1 MIFSRLKLIFFK
13 RYNLIT
19 EAICTYN
26 FHNAL
31 TRNTQLVCTHLC
43 SYETFFLSKKI
54 KHQHINMHSK
64 HQKIFKWR
72 QLETYWCVLYLY
84 MCNFQFSKTDNNFP
98 NKNPHIF
105 ISILLLLSLSKGL
118 ALFSEYW
125 VFVKACINCLLV
137 IIHVFNTSSHCCPV
151 TRCFENIENDLYR
164 RLSIYNKMYLNIT
177 WNYPK
182 LSKVWFVYIYICIV
196 GSNKVEKYL
205 R

>member
-1 MIFSRLKLIFFK
+1 MHTPLQLWDFFS
-13 RYNLIT
+13 
-19 EAICTYN
+19 
-26 FHNAL
+26 
-31 TRNTQLVCTHLC
+31 V
-43 SYETFFLSKKI
+43 KKI
-54 KHQHINMHSK
+54 KYQHINMYSK

-72 QLETYWCVLYLY
+72 QLETYWCVLSLY

-98 NKNPHIF
+98 KKIPTFLYLFCFYCHCQRG
-105 ISILLLLSLSKGL
+105 SRY
-118 ALFSEYW
+118 FSEYW

-196 GSNKVEKYL
+196 GSNKVVKYL